1 MIQFVN
7 TFIYNFAVGFVMG
20 IIGLI
25 IGRIVPRDRID
36 ASKFPYKT
44 YKWERGGKTYNKLG
58 INHWKDKLPDV
69 SIYLKSVFPK
79 RVETSQDKKD
89 AEFFMLFAK
98 ETCVSEFVHTVLMFA
113 SPIFYVVNK
122 SVYWGVWT
130 TIIYFLGNIPFIM
143 VQRYN
148 RPRLLSI
155 AKRAEDTQKEHISY
169 TDIASY
175 R

>member
-1 MIQFVN
+1 MSGFIY

-25 IGRIVPRDRID
+25 IGRIIPRDLVDIN
-36 ASKFPYKT
+36 KFPFKI
-44 YKWERGGKTYNKLG
+44 YKWEKGGKAYNKLG

-79 RVETSQDKKD
+79 RVETNQDKKD
-89 AEFFMLFAK
+89 IEFFMLFAK
-98 ETCVSEFVHTVLMFA
+98 ETCVSEFVHLVLLLA

-122 SVYWGVWT
+122 NVYWGWWA
-130 TIIYFLGNIPFIM
+130 TILYLIGNIPFIM

-155 AKRAEDTQKEHISY
+155 AKRAKDTQREHISY